1 MKRKVTRKNTPAG
14 AKRTRAKPVRPKAA
28 RKRAP
33 AVAQP
38 RRTAAAAKQDF
49 LDGLVSAGTQALGL
63 TMDPSW
69 RSGVRFNLGLVFHH
83 AGRVEAFSLPDDTEP
98 APVFHA

>member
-14 AKRTRAKPVRPKAA
+14 AKRARAKPVRSKSV
-28 RKRAP
+28 RKRAA

-38 RRTAAAAKQDF
+38 RRSAAAAKQDF
-49 LDGLVSAGTQALGL
+49 LDALVSASMPALGL
-63 TMDPSW
+63 TMDPKW
-69 RSGVRFNLGLVFHH
+69 RKGVSFNLGLVFYH
-83 AGRVEAFSLPDDTEP
+83 AARVEAFSLPDDTEP